1 MATKIKTGMR
11 RWSDLRGLAV
21 MIPSEGKKAGT
32 VEDFYFDTESSE
44 IYALRIK
51 VGLAGY
57 QALTS
62 NAIST
67 IEPDKI
73 TIVNPQMLIDERHD
87 GRLPVLRLGN
97 SLPSYKVVSER
108 GTDVGTIGSI
118 LLATDP
124 PIALRITGFEL
135 AGDRRNRTFSAHE
148 ITSYGHNVIT
158 ILDQVAKK
166 LT

>member
-1 MATKIKTGMR
+1 MATKIKTGVR
-11 RWSDLRGLAV
+11 KWSDLRGIDV

-32 VEDFYFDTESSE
+32 VEDFYFDPESSE

-57 QALTS
+57 RALTS
-62 NAIST
+62 NAIGT

-73 TIVNPQMLIDERHD
+73 TIANPQMIIDERHD

-97 SLPSYKVVSER
+97 SLPSYKVVSEN
-108 GTDVGTIGSI
+108 GTDLGTVGSI

-124 PIALRITGFEL
+124 PVALHITGFEL
-135 AGDRRNRTFSAHE
+135 AGGRRNRTFSAHE
-148 ITSYGHNVIT
+148 ITGYGHDVIT
-158 ILDQVAKK
+158 FLDQVAKK
-166 LT
+166 LA

>member
-1 MATKIKTGMR
+1 MATKINTGVR
-11 RWSDLRGLAV
+11 RWAQLRGLAV

-32 VEDFYFDTESSE
+32 VDDFYFDTESSE
-44 IYALRIK
+44 IYALRVKI
-51 VGLAGY
+51 GLAGY
-57 QALTS
+57 CALTS

-67 IEPDKI
+67 IEPDKV
-73 TIVNPQMLIDERHD
+73 TIANPQMLIDERHD

-97 SLPSYKVVSER
+97 SLPSYKVMSESGKFL
-108 GTDVGTIGSI
+108 GTVGNI

-124 PIALRITGFEL
+124 PVALRITGFEL
-135 AGDRRNRTFSAHE
+135 AGGRRNQTFSAHE
-148 ITSYGHNVIT
+148 ITGYGHDDIT

>member
-1 MATKIKTGMR
+1 MATKIKTGVR
-11 RWSDLRGLAV
+11 RWSDLRGLDV

-32 VEDFYFDTESSE
+32 VDDFYFDAESSE
-44 IYALRIK
+44 VYALRIK
-51 VGLAGY
+51 IGLAGY
-57 QALTS
+57 RALTS

-67 IEPDKI
+67 IEPDNV
-73 TIVNPQMLIDERHD
+73 TIANPQMIIDERHD

-97 SLPSYKVVSER
+97 TLSSYKIMSES
-108 GTDVGTIGSI
+108 GTFVGTVGSI

-124 PIALRITGFEL
+124 PVALHITGFEL
-135 AGDRRNRTFSAHE
+135 AGGRRNRIFSAHE
-148 ITSYGHNVIT
+148 ITYYGEDVIT

>member
-1 MATKIKTGMR
+1 MATKIKTGVR
-11 RWSDLRGLAV
+11 RWSDLRGLDV
-21 MIPSEGKKAGT
+21 MIPSEGRKAGT
-32 VEDFYFDTESSE
+32 VEDFYFDPESSE
-44 IYALRIK
+44 VYALRIK

-57 QALTS
+57 RALTS

-73 TIVNPQMLIDERHD
+73 TIANPQMIIDERND

-97 SLPSYKVVSER
+97 SLPSYKVVSES
-108 GTDVGTIGSI
+108 GTDVGTVGSI
-118 LLATDP
+118 LLAVDP
-124 PIALRITGFEL
+124 PVALRITGFEL
-135 AGDRRNRTFSAHE
+135 AGGRRNRTFSAHE
-148 ITSYGHNVIT
+148 ITSYGHDVIT